1 MCQFA
6 IMFHFLL
13 FYPNQHAVC
22 ASLANLMWIQLAKQ
36 VDLSAKTHC
45 SSCQQVVV

>member
-13 FYPNQHAVC
+13 FYPNQHVAC

-36 VDLSAKTHC
+36 SI
-45 SSCQQVVV
+45 CQLKHIAAAVNK